1 MTVGG
6 NYFLIGAYVMNMTDK
21 LTIVKESGHGASH
34 LCLFFCVYVRLYADV
49 STAFT
54 FKLRNQDESQNNAK
68 PVERFQKDHSKLCTS

>member
-21 LTIVKESGHGASH
+21 LTIVKESGRGAS
-34 LCLFFCVYVRLYADV
+34 LFCVYVRLYADV

-54 FKLRNQDESQNNAK
+54 FKLRNQD
-68 PVERFQKDHSKLCTS
+68 